1 MAMWCRFGSMSNPHR
16 GVYFLQGQPPAPSNH
31 GFAMSRAHLLQE
43 SQATFTPRVKERYLI
58 IHADDLGMCHAK
70 NRGTIRA
77 LEAGVV
83 SSTSMMVPCPWFPE
97 AAEWVRKNPKI
108 DAGLHLT
115 LTSEWQFYRWRPVAH
130 PDKVKGLVDKDGFL
144 WRSVEEVVRH
154 ASPSEVESEIRA
166 QIERA
171 LHFGIR
177 PTHLDS
183 HMGTLYADPRF
194 FEVFLKVAMEYKI
207 TPMVFSPTP
216 EILLMAKTRGLD
228 YLPIYK
234 RLQQARIPTID
245 YLNPQYAPDEAFE
258 PHRQRLHQFIRNLK
272 PGVTELIVHLGEDD
286 PEGHAITSSWRYRV
300 DELRILLEPAFQS
313 LLQQE
318 GIRLTTYRELPEI
331 QGV

>member
-1 MAMWCRFGSMSNPHR
+1 
-16 GVYFLQGQPPAPSNH
+16 
-31 GFAMSRAHLLQE
+31 MSRAYRLQE
-43 SQATFTPRVKERYLI
+43 SQEVFTPRAKERYLI
-58 IHADDLGMCHAK
+58 IHADDFGMCHAK

-83 SSTSMMVPCPWFPE
+83 SSVSMMVPCPWFPE
-97 AAEWVRKNPKI
+97 AAEWVRKNPNA
-108 DAGLHLT
+108 DVGLHLT
-115 LTSEWQFYRWRPVAH
+115 LTSEWRFYRWRPVAH
-130 PDKVKGLVDKDGFL
+130 PDKVKGLIDKEGFL

-154 ASPSEVESEIRA
+154 ASPQEVETEIRA

-171 LHFGIR
+171 QQFGIR

-216 EILLMAKTRGLD
+216 EILLMAKARGLD

-234 RLQQARIPTID
+234 RLQQVGIPTID
-245 YLNPQYAPDEAFE
+245 YLNPQYELGEAFDQ
-258 PHRQRLHQFIRNLK
+258 HRQRLHQFLRSLK
-272 PGVTELIVHLGEDD
+272 PGVTELIVHVGEDD
-286 PEGHAITSSWRYRV
+286 PEGHAITGGWRYRV
-300 DELRILLEPAFQS
+300 DELRILLEPAFKS

-318 GIRLTTYRELPEI
+318 GIRLTTYRELPKI
-331 QGV
+331 QGIQ